1 MFIIKHLPSKTIY
14 GIHNNNQTSIVC
26 CKNYKDAVHISN
38 SLYTYRKLH
47 DKSPSHTEVFF
58 YPKNNQ
64 PHLHNSLE
72 SDYNIHNVYHD
83 IEDYMSELS
92 KNKLSMLFVH
102 CIFPKIHTTELR
114 LKKNKVNVKD
124 ELDNLFNIDY

>member
-1 MFIIKHLPSKTIY
+1 MFIITHLPSKTIY

-38 SLYTYRKLH
+38 SVYTYRKLH

-64 PHLHNSLE
+64 PYLNDSLKK
-72 SDYNIHNVYHD
+72 DYSVFNIHND
-83 IEDYMSELS
+83 IDEYMSELS
-92 KNKLSMLFVH
+92 KNELSMIFIH

-114 LKKNKVNVKD
+114 LKKNKINVKD
-124 ELDNLFNIDY
+124 KLNYLFNIDY